1 MLFSAFHPS
10 RLQKTIVAGISALL
24 FCFVASRAFLLGIT
38 PDEVFS
44 LQLWVTSFTV
54 YPETYTDLAAN
65 HHWLNSWGMWLFSGI
80 FGDGDFV
87 LRLPNVLA
95 YLVYLWFTYRL
106 SALLAPPKYL
116 VVAFLLLNV
125 HPYMLDFFSLARG
138 YGLALAGIMAAV
150 FYLLRF
156 VKTGKIRLAYYSS
169 FAISLALLSNFNTL
183 PLFLII
189 TALLI
194 AAFVPFSGIVP
205 KVSFRFRDPL
215 FIFLGG
221 ALLLSVI
228 LPHIFAMKNA
238 QALYYGSP
246 ELWEGTVN
254 TLATSIAY
262 DAPYAG
268 DNHFVSL
275 KPVIHFMNAV
285 IIAGIFLRFRQK
297 EVPPGDHFRNQ
308 LPVLLLPAMLIVL
321 VLQHYLLG
329 VLYPINRTALPVFIL
344 YLLAFSR
351 SLLFICNSFR
361 YLKYVPYFVALP
373 FMVHFALMANRS
385 HTLEWRPAGQLSRF
399 IDHIAR
405 ENKQGIAAGQQ
416 ITISTNGVSGVVLEH
431 LSKKPGVSW
440 LKINTHWDTTAFPVA
455 DYYILEKGNYRYLK
469 NKNLVPLDTNRNTGN
484 ILFRQGNG
492 AY

>member
-1 MLFSAFHPS
+1 MPVNPVRIQKSILFV
-10 RLQKTIVAGISALL
+10 LAGLL
-24 FCFVASRAFLLGIT
+24 FIYVAVRAFLLNLT

-44 LQLWVTSFTV
+44 MQLSVHPFTV

-80 FGDGDFV
+80 FGDSAFV

-106 SALLAPPKYL
+106 SALLAPPKY
-116 VVAFLLLNV
+116 VVIAFLLLNV

-150 FYLLRF
+150 FYLISF
-156 VKTGKIRLAYYSS
+156 VKTGEIRLAYFS
-169 FAISLALLSNFNTL
+169 FLAIALALLSNFNTL

-194 AAFVPFSGIVP
+194 AASFPFSGIVP
-205 KVSFRFRDPL
+205 KVSFRYRDPL
-215 FIFLGG
+215 FLFLGG
-221 ALLLSVI
+221 AALLALI
-228 LPHIFAMKNA
+228 LPHIFAMKDA
-238 QALYYGSP
+238 EALYYGSP

-254 TLATSIAY
+254 TLATSVAY
-262 DAPYAG
+262 NAPYAG
-268 DNHFVSL
+268 NNHFVSL

-285 IIAGIFLRFRQK
+285 IIAGIIIWFRQK
-297 EVPPGDHFRNQ
+297 EMPLSDRFLDQ
-308 LPVLLLPAMLIVL
+308 LPVLLFPALLIVL
-321 VLQHYLLG
+321 VLQHYLLD

-361 YLKYVPYFVALP
+361 YLKYIPYFVALP
-373 FMVHFALMANRS
+373 FAVHFAFMANSS
-385 HTLEWRPAGQLSRF
+385 HTLEWRAAGQLEQYVDR
-399 IDHIAR
+399 IAS
-405 ENKQGIAAGQQ
+405 ENQQAIASGKK
-416 ITISTNGVSGVVLEH
+416 ITLSTNGVSGVVLDYVSGKAEI
-431 LSKKPGVSW
+431 SW
-440 LKINTHWDTTAFPVA
+440 LKVNTHWDTTAFPVA

-469 NKNLVPLDTNRNTGN
+469 NKNLVPLDTNRHTGT
-484 ILFRQGNG
+484 ILFKQGN
-492 AY
+492 